1 MESFHPSYSLSRFE
15 SAKMRRNSNQL
26 APKRLYLIPVLSKA
40 LDILELLQNER
51 GALTLEA
58 IYQRTNISKTTVYRI
73 LKTLAHRGYVAQ
85 SQDGLYR
92 LVARPKKARFGFGS
106 QSAEM
111 PFSEAVTDSLKA
123 AASAAGV
130 DLFVLD
136 NRYDGPTALRN
147 ADHFVENNPDL
158 IIEFQI
164 DQAVAPVIADKI
176 DGAGIPLI
184 AVDIPHP
191 HATFFGVN
199 NYRVGFEAGECL
211 AEYSKKAWGGK
222 VRWALGLDLE
232 EAGPLVHSRITGA
245 FEGIRSRLPN
255 LPNSSL
261 VRMDGRGMHEKSYR
275 LVVDFLRRHPKDRG
289 VLIAAATDTS
299 ALGAVQAVREL
310 KWQKHAAIVGQDC
323 IPEALAEMATADS
336 PLIGSVSHEAQSY
349 GPRLIHLGLSILGG
363 QRIAPYNYVEH
374 KLVTAASVRALKQL

>member
-1 MESFHPSYSLSRFE
+1 MG
-15 SAKMRRNSNQL
+15 RNSSKL

-58 IYQRTNISKTTVYRI
+58 IYQRTDISKTTVYRI
-73 LKTLAHRGYVAQ
+73 LKTLTHRGYVAQ

-130 DLFVLD
+130 DLLVLD
-136 NRYDGPTALRN
+136 NRYDGATALRN
-147 ADHFVENNPDL
+147 ADQFVENNPDL
-158 IIEFQI
+158 VIEFQI

-222 VRWALGLDLE
+222 VRWVLGLDVE
-232 EAGPLVHSRITGA
+232 EAGPLVRSRITGA
-245 FEGIRSRLPN
+245 FEGIRSKLPH
-255 LPNSSL
+255 LANSSL

-275 LVVDFLRRHPKDRG
+275 LVLDFLRRHSKDRG
-289 VLIAAATDTS
+289 ILIAGATDTS
-299 ALGAVQAVREL
+299 ALGAVRAVREL
-310 KWQKHAAIVGQDC
+310 KWEKHAAIVGQDC
-323 IPEALAEMATADS
+323 IPEALEEMSTVDS
-336 PLIGSVSHEAQSY
+336 PLIGSVSHEAHLY

-374 KLVTAASVRALKQL
+374 KLVTGPAVREAKHP

>member
-1 MESFHPSYSLSRFE
+1 MTRS
-15 SAKMRRNSNQL
+15 

-40 LDILELLQNER
+40 LDILELLQNEQ
-51 GALTLEA
+51 GPLALEA

-73 LKTLAHRGYVAQ
+73 LKTFVHRGYLAQ

-123 AASAAGV
+123 ASSAAGV
-130 DLFVLD
+130 DLIVLD
-136 NRYDGPTALRN
+136 NRYDGPTALHN
-147 ADHFVENNPDL
+147 ADEFVRNRVDL
-158 IIEFQI
+158 VIEFQI
-164 DQAVAPVIADKI
+164 DQHVAPVLADKI
-176 DGAGIPLI
+176 DAAGIPLI

-211 AEYSKKAWGGK
+211 AQYAKRSGMAK
-222 VRWALGLDLE
+222 VRWALGLDID
-232 EAGPLVHSRITGA
+232 EAGPLVQSRVTGA
-245 FEGIRSRLPN
+245 FEAIRSRLPGI
-255 LPNSSL
+255 PSEFL
-261 VRMDGRGMHEKSYR
+261 VRMDARGLRDKSCR
-275 LVVDFLRRHPKDRG
+275 LVLDFLRRHPKDRG
-289 VLIAAATDTS
+289 ILIAAATDTS

-310 KWQKHAAIVGQDC
+310 KREKYVAIVGQDC
-323 IPEALAEMATADS
+323 IPEALEEISRPDS

-349 GPRLIHLGLSILGG
+349 GRD
-363 QRIAPYNYVEH
+363 
-374 KLVTAASVRALKQL
+374 